1 MAKDIFLTKSIIF
14 MVIYILSVIYLFIF
28 INFDKSFTKIVETL
42 LLINYSNRLY
52 PLLLENYIRKE
63 TSIAAFAAP
72 IYKICNIE
80 AYHDHDR
87 FFVLCGYDNF
97 IEYSADY
104 EHLSQ
109 WLTLPFDL

>member
-28 INFDKSFTKIVETL
+28 INFDKSFTKIVGTL

-72 IYKICNIE
+72 IYKICNINSE
-80 AYHDHDR
+80 FLKKFSSIDLT
-87 FFVLCGYDNF
+87 VN
-97 IEYSADY
+97 IERQMYF
-104 EHLSQ
+104 LSYQ
-109 WLTLPFDL
+109 KTPIR